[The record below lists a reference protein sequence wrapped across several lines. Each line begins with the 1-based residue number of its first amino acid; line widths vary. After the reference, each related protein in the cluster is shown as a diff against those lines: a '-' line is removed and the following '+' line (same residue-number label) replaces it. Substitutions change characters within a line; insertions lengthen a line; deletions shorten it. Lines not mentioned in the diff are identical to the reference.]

1 MNAVAE
7 GLNSKIQTAKKAAC
21 RLRSFEN
28 FKTTIFFH
36 RAGLRLLSGYP
47 RDLG

>member
-7 GLNSKIQTAKKAAC
+7 RLDSKIQTVEKAAC

-28 FKTTIFFH
+28 FKTTLFFH
-36 RAGLRLLSGYP
+36 RARLRPLSGYP
-47 RDLG
+47 RDVG

>member
-7 GLNSKIQTAKKAAC
+7 RLDSKIQTVEKVAC
-21 RLRSFEN
+21 RSRSFEN
-28 FKTTIFFH
+28 FKTIIFFY
-36 RAGLRLLSGYP
+36 RAGLRLPSGYP